1 MRRPLPENVMKMVL
15 DQLGRV
21 LANDAAGRATFVH
34 SGGLAAAQ
42 QLSEAAGSGLK
53 EAVEIINSS
62 YPEEVVR
69 HFSPAY
75 SKQLLQKLD
84 SLAVGQVPAAA

>member
-1 MRRPLPENVMKMVL
+1 MKMVL

-21 LANDAAGRATFVH
+21 LANDAPGRSAFVH
-34 SGGLAAAQ
+34 SGGLAAVQ
-42 QLSEAAGSGLK
+42 QLGEASGGGLR

-84 SLAVGQVPAAA
+84 SLAVAAVGA

>member
-1 MRRPLPENVMKMVL
+1 MKMVL

-21 LANDAAGRATFVH
+21 LANDASGRATFVH

-42 QLSEAAGSGLK
+42 HLAEAAGGELK
-53 EAVEIINSS
+53 EAIDIINSS

-84 SLAVGQVPAAA
+84 SLAVGAAAAA